1 MRATLRDLTDLTLT
15 NLTLTKPAAL
25 RALLSA
31 AALAASLTVGPS
43 SSLASDEWKPSPVMQ
58 ELYEKA
64 KAEKEVTIWS
74 SGPDPIAWI
83 NAAFSKRFPGIEVK
97 TLADQRAT
105 AKLIAESRAGK
116 VAADVFAWSLG
127 GTIEIDKRGLLEKVD
142 WQRYGVQQ
150 SDIFFNGNAASYY
163 SYVYAITYPKGKFT
177 AADLPKTWKDLLDPK
192 WKGKL
197 VASDFLMPR
206 IMGYFAM
213 EWGEAEAVK
222 WARALLD
229 DQKLLVSNSPTVN
242 FLRSGERDMI
252 IADGSHA
259 HIGYRQQ
266 GMDATSQLLDY
277 VPATQFIV
285 SLVKSAPHP
294 YAAQLLL
301 AWLVSDDGRTAFEQA
316 TGVSDIR
323 PGSKS
328 QQLKQINAQGAKP
341 LYETTETMEQ
351 RAEYYKKF
359 SDMFRG
365 N

>member
-1 MRATLRDLTDLTLT
+1 MRAALRDLIDLTLT
-15 NLTLTKPAAL
+15 KSTAP

-31 AALAASLTVGPS
+31 AALAASLTIGSFPS
-43 SSLASDEWKPSPVMQ
+43 RASDEWKPSPVMQ

-64 KAEKEVTIWS
+64 KAEKEVYIWS
-74 SGPDPIAWI
+74 SGPDPISWI

-97 TLADQRAT
+97 TLADQRSP
-105 AKLIAESRAGK
+105 AKLIAEARAGK
-116 VAADVFAWSLG
+116 VTADVWAWSLG
-127 GTIEIDKRGLLEKVD
+127 GTIEVDKRGLLAKVD
-142 WQRYGVQQ
+142 WQRYGVQP

-163 SYVYAITYPKGKFT
+163 SYVYSITYPKGKFN
-177 AADLPKTWKDLLDPK
+177 AADLPKSWKDLLDPK
-192 WKGKL
+192 WKGRL

-213 EWGEAEAVK
+213 EWGEEEAVK
-222 WARALLD
+222 WARALLN
-229 DQKLLVSNSPTVN
+229 DQNLLVTNSPTVN

-259 HIGYRQQ
+259 YIGYRQQ
-266 GMDATSQLLDY
+266 GMDAASQLLDY
-277 VPATQFIV
+277 VPATQFVV

-294 YAAQLLL
+294 NAAQLLL
-301 AWLVSDDGRTAFEQA
+301 AWLVSDDGRAAFEQA

-328 QQLKQINAQGAKP
+328 QQLKQINALGGKP
-341 LYETTETMEQ
+341 LYETMETMEQ
-351 RAEYYKKF
+351 RADYYKKF

>member
-15 NLTLTKPAAL
+15 KSSAL

-31 AALAASLTVGPS
+31 AALAVSLTIGPA
-43 SSLASDEWKPSPVMQ
+43 SSLASDERRPSPIMQ

-116 VAADVFAWSLG
+116 VTADVFAWSLG

-142 WQRYGVQQ
+142 WQRYGVHQ

-177 AADLPKTWKDLLDPK
+177 AAELPKTWKDLLDPK

-222 WARALLD
+222 WTRTLLN
-229 DQKLLVSNSPTVN
+229 DQNLLVTNSPTIN

-259 HIGYRQQ
+259 FIGYRQQ
-266 GMDATSQLLDY
+266 GEAATCRLLDRGR
-277 VPATQFIV
+277 ARKCSV

-294 YAAQLLL
+294 DAAQLLL
-301 AWLVSDDGRTAFEQA
+301 AWLVSDDGRTAYEHA

-328 QQLKQINAQGAKP
+328 QQLKQINALGAKP
-341 LYETTETMEQ
+341 LYETPETMEQ
-351 RAEYYKKF
+351 RADYYKKF